1 MISNNTTVKV
11 PPTSGTYDYNAFQ
24 PGAAGFPTTIGTA
37 GANSSYTDPI
47 FGAVDPTGSVVTRL
61 TDETNTV
68 TGGQDIY
75 GHHWANCDGT
85 YFFHW
90 DTAGQKQVRK
100 TSDGSL
106 VRNNISYTNAGN
118 MSWHPTD
125 PDKYFYF
132 NGASLREYTVSS
144 GTSTLI
150 HTFPASAFDLGGTID
165 FVDRTGRY
173 FLVRYNS
180 GGDAGRVYDR
190 VEDAVYTGTT
200 AVYAGGG
207 YMGMSPDGN
216 YAIVSGGG
224 TFTAYPLDHGT
235 NTVGT
240 GFTFWLDD
248 GDHAG
253 FVSASDGKTYMLKQD
268 GLVDSDDINVI
279 EIRDRSGRTAAQM
292 RSDPNNTGVTTVLT
306 SVDMVDLYLH
316 ISGVGLGT
324 NKDWVVLDFEMDA
337 DTYDSSTAGWRK
349 YQGEIV
355 AVNVLTFEQR
365 RLCHHRS
372 RSTAI
377 YDNEPRVST
386 SWDGSLILFASNFND
401 NDAVGYIDFWGIQN
415 PFGAGEGGGG
425 GGGGVA
431 LHEAG
436 WFQTQ
441 PQTNPLRISK
451 W

>member
-1 MISNNTTVKV
+1 MISNSSAVLP

-24 PGAAGFPTTIGTA
+24 PGAGGFPALVGTF
-37 GANSSYTDPI
+37 TDPV
-47 FGAVDPTGSVVTRL
+47 FGASNPTGSVLKRL
-61 TDETNTV
+61 TSDTDVATA
-68 TGGQDIY
+68 GQDIY

-85 YFFHW
+85 YFFYQS
-90 DTAGQKQVRK
+90 TAGIKEVRK
-100 TSDGSL
+100 VSDGSL
-106 VRNNISYTNAGN
+106 VRDNISYTNAGN

-132 NGASLREYTVSS
+132 NVASLREYTVSS

-190 VEDAVYTGTT
+190 IEDAVYTGTT
-200 AVYAGGG
+200 AVYTGGG

-224 TFTAYPLDHGT
+224 TFTAYLLDHGA

-240 GFTFWLDD
+240 GFTFWTDD

-279 EIRDRSGRTAAQM
+279 DIRDRSGRTAAQM
-292 RSDPNNTGVTTVLT
+292 RSDPNSGVTTVLT
-306 SVDMVDLYLH
+306 SVDMVSLYLH
-316 ISGVGLGT
+316 ISGVGLGA
-324 NKDWVVLDFEMDA
+324 NKDWVILDFEIDA
-337 DTYDSSTAGWRK
+337 DTYDSSVVGWLK

-355 AVNVLTFEQR
+355 AVNVLTFEWR

-386 SWDGSLILFASNFND
+386 SWDGSLILWASNFND
-401 NDAVGYIDFWGIQN
+401 NDAVGYIDFWGIEDA
-415 PFGAGEGGGG
+415 FGSGSVTSLMGA
-425 GGGGVA
+425 A
-431 LHEAG
+431 LY
-436 WFQTQ
+436 
-441 PQTNPLRISK
+441 
-451 W
+451 